1 MARSTPPVVEPS
13 WLVRHVMRPM
23 TRVLNPAVKQVAGR
37 RYMPMAAVVHHVGR
51 RSGLTYRT
59 ATGARIAGEHFVI
72 PLTFGTESDWC
83 RNLVAAGGGR
93 IELKGRTF
101 EVTAPVV
108 CPWDAEPALVARAY
122 PAVMR
127 AMLRMLGIKA
137 FMRLDILA
145 VGDSTHDR
153 SEDRTRP

>member
-1 MARSTPPVVEPS
+1 MARSTSLVVKPS
-13 WLVRHVMRPM
+13 WLVRHIMRPM
-23 TRVLNPAVKQVAGR
+23 TRVLNPVVKQVAGR

-51 RSGLTYRT
+51 RSGRAY
-59 ATGARIAGEHFVI
+59 ATPAGARIAGEQFMI

-93 IELKGRTF
+93 IDLKARTY
-101 EVTAPVV
+101 EVAAPEVFA
-108 CPWDAEPALVARAY
+108 WDADRALVARAY

-127 AMLRMLGIKA
+127 VMLRMLGIKA
-137 FMRLDILA
+137 FVRLNILD
-145 VGDSTHDR
+145 VGDSAHDR